1 MTPNKEKAL
10 HALLTEKN
18 KTEAA
23 AACGITNRTMSN
35 YLKDPEF
42 MAAYNAAFGLI
53 ISKATRKAQQSME
66 SAVNVLREVA
76 ENKSETGATRVAA
89 ARSLLEYGL
98 RLTEFN
104 DIAQYVEVNNN
115 VLQQSEKAS

>member
-1 MTPNKEKAL
+1 MTLNKEKAL
-10 HALLTEKN
+10 AALLTERN

-42 MAAYNAAFGLI
+42 VAAYNAAFGVMI
-53 ISKATRKAQQSME
+53 NKATRKAQQSME

-76 ENKSETGATRVAA
+76 ENKAETGATRVAA
-89 ARSLLEYGL
+89 ARSILEFGL
-98 RLTEFN
+98 RMTEFN
-104 DIAQYVEVNNN
+104 DIAKYVEVSND

>member
-1 MTPNKEKAL
+1 MTLNKEKAL
-10 HALLTEKN
+10 QALLTERN

-42 MAAYNAAFGLI
+42 VAAYNAAFGVMI
-53 ISKATRKAQQSME
+53 NKATRKAQQSME

-89 ARSLLEYGL
+89 ARSILEFGL
-98 RLTEFN
+98 RMTEFN
-104 DIAQYVEVNNN
+104 DIAKYVEVSND